1 MHLVT
6 YFKPQHSGEQN
17 TVLNLVF
24 NLKDYTMS
32 SIITGILSSTAG
44 FLWSKARDSTAEKLQ
59 DGDVTDAK
67 IREIVVRELDDIKK
81 KLEGLSR
88 KDLLSSCTL
97 LQEGVD
103 LLYLSL
109 GELNLQQ
116 QALGTETEDD
126 RAKTSAM
133 TTGVESEIL
142 NEVMK
147 LSCAMEKLKL
157 NANSECEIAKKRFE
171 DARLKANDAFSNEAL
186 SLKDKIFA
194 VELRMVSEILERL
207 DNPKIAITG
216 CLSFLK
222 KLHSLPAI
230 QEVFNVYMNGGVKSL
245 MNKAER
251 VDTVKSIMLINYV
264 LFEYVSKFGSTY
276 PFVLAWPT
284 IELTGH
290 SFNPIL
296 SWQEISTRKSMG
308 DELPQ
313 QSKGLKLD
321 TIEHDFYFQVAVN
334 GYGDV
339 VGPSIGSRNSVIV
352 ISKTGEKKEIELP
365 PTYRECKIV
374 DQDNKGVAVD
384 KNNNIYF
391 VKWLKTRTVNGDEE
405 SLYVLYILD
414 ANYNVKQEYE
424 LDFLKGITGYS
435 VFIAVKKNNDIVISK
450 VNHLNLQ
457 SKWNDSEVFVCDDR
471 GNLKHKF
478 ERKPCYWLHRLSISN
493 KNEIMIG
500 SGDDNA
506 VYIYSE
512 EGNLKST
519 VKPPEGHRIRG
530 VAFHFVF
537 SKIIVVT
544 YVRKKNSYFLL
555 CYTEEGE
562 LESTTYFC
570 DRSDIRGLQIISHP
584 NGPVA
589 VVTWHEVE
597 SEFQEIVTFI

>member
-1 MHLVT
+1 
-6 YFKPQHSGEQN
+6 
-17 TVLNLVF
+17 
-24 NLKDYTMS
+24 MS
-32 SIITGILSSTAG
+32 SIITAILSSTAG
-44 FLWSKARDSTAEKLQ
+44 FLWSKARDSTAEKLR

-67 IREIVVRELDDIKK
+67 ISQIVVRELDDIKK

-109 GELNLQQ
+109 SKLNLQQ
-116 QALGTETEDD
+116 QALTTETEDD

-133 TTGVESEIL
+133 TTGVESEIM

-157 NANSECEIAKKRFE
+157 NVNSECEIAKKRFE

-194 VELRMVSEILERL
+194 VELRIVSEILERL
-207 DNPKIAITG
+207 DNPEIAITG

-222 KLHSLPAI
+222 KLHILPAI
-230 QEVFNVYMNGGVKSL
+230 QEVFNVYMNRGVKSL

-264 LFEYVSKFGSTY
+264 LFKYVSKFGSTY

-284 IELTGH
+284 IELTER

-296 SWQEISTRKSMG
+296 HWQEISTRKSMS

-313 QSKGLKLD
+313 HPSRLKLNTTQRD
-321 TIEHDFYFQVAVN
+321 LYRQVAVN

-339 VGPSIGSRNSVIV
+339 VDAYRAKSVTV
-352 ISKTGEKKEIELP
+352 ISKTGEKEVKLP
-365 PTYRECKIV
+365 ATYRECGIV
-374 DQDNKGVAVD
+374 NQNIPGVAVD
-384 KNNNIYF
+384 KNNNVYI
-391 VKWLKTRTVNGDEE
+391 VKWLKTLTVYGDRE

-424 LDFLKGITGYS
+424 LEFLKETTAYS
-435 VFIAVKKNNDIVISK
+435 VFSAVKKNNDIVISK
-450 VNHLNLQ
+450 
-457 SKWNDSEVFVCDDR
+457 WRDSEVFVCDDR

-478 ERKPCYWLHRLSISN
+478 ERKLHGLSGLSISN
-493 KNEIMIG
+493 KNEIIG
-500 SGDDNA
+500 SEFDNT
-506 VYIYSE
+506 VHIYSE

-519 VKPPEGHRIRG
+519 IKPPEGHEIRE

-544 YVRKKNSYFLL
+544 YVGKKNSFFLL

-570 DRSDIRGLQIISHP
+570 KTFETFPKIIISHP
-584 NGPVA
+584 NGPVV
-589 VVTWHEVE
+589 VVTSHNV
-597 SEFQEIVTFI
+597 SSKFQESITFI

>member
-1 MHLVT
+1 
-6 YFKPQHSGEQN
+6 
-17 TVLNLVF
+17 
-24 NLKDYTMS
+24 MS

-44 FLWSKARDSTAEKLQ
+44 FLWSKARDSTAEKLRH
-59 DGDVTDAK
+59 GDVTDAK

-109 GELNLQQ
+109 RKLNLQQ
-116 QALGTETEDD
+116 QALTTETEDE

-157 NANSECEIAKKRFE
+157 NVNSECEIAKKRFE

-207 DNPKIAITG
+207 DNPEIAITG

-230 QEVFNVYMNGGVKSL
+230 QEVFNVYINGGVKSL
-245 MNKAER
+245 INKAER

-276 PFVLAWPT
+276 FSVLAWPT
-284 IELTGH
+284 IELTER

-296 SWQEISTRKSMG
+296 SWLEISTRKSMG

-313 QSKGLKLD
+313 HPSGLKVNTVED
-321 TIEHDFYFQVAVN
+321 NFYLYQVAVN
-334 GYGDV
+334 GNGDV
-339 VGPSIGSRNSVIV
+339 VAIGYSNSVTV
-352 ISKTGEKKEIELP
+352 ISKTGEKKEVGLP
-365 PTYRECKIV
+365 ATYKYCEIV
-374 DQDNKGVAVD
+374 DQLTPGVAVD

-391 VKWLKTRTVNGDEE
+391 VKWLKVNGAEK

-414 ANYNVKQEYE
+414 ANYNVKQEYK
-424 LDFLKGITGYS
+424 LDFLKGIIRIYVS
-435 VFIAVKKNNDIVISK
+435 IAVKKNNDIVIT
-450 VNHLNLQ
+450 
-457 SKWNDSEVFVCDDR
+457 KWSDSEVFVCDDR

-478 ERKPCYWLHRLSISN
+478 KRQPDFLGSLSISN
-493 KNEIMIG
+493 KNEIMMRG
-500 SGDDNA
+500 SKYDNA
-506 VYIYSE
+506 VYIFSE

-519 VKPPEGHRIRG
+519 IKLLEGHEIRD

-537 SKIIVVT
+537 SKIIVAT
-544 YVRKKNSYFLL
+544 YVRKKDSFFFL
-555 CYTEEGE
+555 CYTEKGE
-562 LESTTYFC
+562 LESTTYFNK
-570 DRSDIRGLQIISHP
+570 SEDIIDLQITSHP
-584 NGPVA
+584 NGPV
-589 VVTWHEVE
+589 VVVSVTDVD
-597 SEFQEIVTFI
+597 SLDGRKCQEIITFI

>member
-1 MHLVT
+1 
-6 YFKPQHSGEQN
+6 
-17 TVLNLVF
+17 
-24 NLKDYTMS
+24 MS

-67 IREIVVRELDDIKK
+67 IRQMVVRELDDIKK

-109 GELNLQQ
+109 RKLNLQQ
-116 QALGTETEDD
+116 QALTTETEDD
-126 RAKTSAM
+126 GAKTSAM

-157 NANSECEIAKKRFE
+157 NADSECEKARKRFE

-194 VELRMVSEILERL
+194 VELRMVSEILECL
-207 DNPKIAITG
+207 DNPEIAITG

-251 VDTVKSIMLINYV
+251 VENVKSIMLINYV

-276 PFVLAWPT
+276 FSVLAWPT
-284 IELTGH
+284 IELTEL

-296 SWQEISTRKSMG
+296 HWQEISTRKSMG

-313 QSKGLKLD
+313 HPSRL
-321 TIEHDFYFQVAVN
+321 IVHDLHRQVAAVN

-339 VGPSIGSRNSVIV
+339 VGLYRNSVTV
-352 ISKTGEKKEIELP
+352 ISKTGEKKKVELP
-365 PTYRECKIV
+365 ATYRECKIV
-374 DQDNKGVAVD
+374 DENIPGVAVD
-384 KNNNIYF
+384 KNNNVYI
-391 VKWLKTRTVNGDEE
+391 VKWLKTRTVNGDREY
-405 SLYVLYILD
+405 LYVLYILD
-414 ANYNVKQEYE
+414 ANYNVKEEYE

-435 VFIAVKKNNDIVISK
+435 VSIAVKMNNDIVMSR
-450 VNHLNLQ
+450 VNH
-457 SKWNDSEVFVCDDR
+457 SEVFVCDDR

-478 ERKPCYWLHRLSISN
+478 ERKPHFLRSLSISN
-493 KNEIMIG
+493 KNEIMTRPK
-500 SGDDNA
+500 DDSA

-519 VKPPEGHRIRG
+519 IKPPEGHSICDA
-530 VAFHFVF
+530 AFHFVF

-544 YVRKKNSYFLL
+544 YVPKNRSRFLL

-570 DRSDIRGLQIISHP
+570 KRGNIINLEITSHP
-584 NGPVA
+584 NGPVV
-589 VVTWHEVE
+589 VVTRTSVQDLAGTK
-597 SEFQEIVTFI
+597 FQDIITFI

>member
-1 MHLVT
+1 
-6 YFKPQHSGEQN
+6 
-17 TVLNLVF
+17 
-24 NLKDYTMS
+24 MS

-44 FLWSKARDSTAEKLQ
+44 FLWSKARDSTAEKLR

-109 GELNLQQ
+109 RKLNLQQ
-116 QALGTETEDD
+116 QALTTETEDE

-133 TTGVESEIL
+133 TTGVESEIM

-147 LSCAMEKLKL
+147 LSCAMKKLKL
-157 NANSECEIAKKRFE
+157 NVNSECEIAKKRFE

-194 VELRMVSEILERL
+194 VKLRMVSEILECL
-207 DNPKIAITG
+207 DNPEIAITG

-251 VDTVKSIMLINYV
+251 VETVKSIMLINYV
-264 LFEYVSKFGSTY
+264 LFKYVSKFGSTY
-276 PFVLAWPT
+276 FSVLAWPI
-284 IELTGH
+284 IELTER

-296 SWQEISTRKSMG
+296 HWEVISTRKSMG
-308 DELPQ
+308 NELPQ
-313 QSKGLKLD
+313 HPNVLKLNTVED
-321 TIEHDFYFQVAVN
+321 NLYFQVAVN
-334 GYGDV
+334 GNGDV
-339 VGPSIGSRNSVIV
+339 VAIRYSNFATV
-352 ISKTGEKKEIELP
+352 ISKTGEKKKVELP
-365 PTYRECKIV
+365 ATYRECKILSH
-374 DQDNKGVAVD
+374 NTGVAVD

-405 SLYVLYILD
+405 SLHVLYILD
-414 ANYNVKQEYE
+414 ANYNVKQEYK
-424 LDFLKGITGYS
+424 LDSIETIMGSIS
-435 VFIAVKKNNDIVISK
+435 IAVKKDNDAVISK
-450 VNHLNLQ
+450 EY
-457 SKWNDSEVFVCDDR
+457 DSEVFVCDDR

-478 ERKPCYWLHRLSISN
+478 ERESYGLSSLTISN

-500 SGDDNA
+500 SKYDNA
-506 VYIYSE
+506 VHIYSE

-519 VKPPEGHRIRG
+519 IIPPEGHSIYG

-537 SKIIVVT
+537 TKIIVVT
-544 YVRKKNSYFLL
+544 YVPKNRSHFLL

-570 DRSDIRGLQIISHP
+570 KRGNIINLEITSHP
-584 NGPVA
+584 NGPVV
-589 VVTWHEVE
+589 VVTRTSVQDLAGTK
-597 SEFQEIVTFI
+597 FQDIITFI

>member
-1 MHLVT
+1 
-6 YFKPQHSGEQN
+6 
-17 TVLNLVF
+17 
-24 NLKDYTMS
+24 MS

-44 FLWSKARDSTAEKLQ
+44 FLWSKARDSTAKKLR

-97 LQEGVD
+97 LQEGVNI
-103 LLYLSL
+103 LYLSL

-116 QALGTETEDD
+116 QALTTETEDD
-126 RAKTSAM
+126 GAKTSAM

-157 NANSECEIAKKRFE
+157 NVNSECEIAKKRFE

-230 QEVFNVYMNGGVKSL
+230 QEVFNVYINGGVKSL
-245 MNKAER
+245 MKKAER

-264 LFEYVSKFGSTY
+264 LFKYVSKFGSTY
-276 PFVLAWPT
+276 TSVLAWPT
-284 IELTGH
+284 IELTER

-296 SWQEISTRKSMG
+296 HWQEISTRKSMG
-308 DELPQ
+308 DKLPQ
-313 QSKGLKLD
+313 HPSRLKLN
-321 TIEHDFYFQVAVN
+321 TLEHDLDFQVAVN

-339 VGPSIGSRNSVIV
+339 VGPDIRILNSVTV
-352 ISKTGEKKEIELP
+352 ISKTGEKKEVELP
-365 PTYRECKIV
+365 ATYRECEIV
-374 DQDNKGVAVD
+374 YHSNEGVAVD

-391 VKWLKTRTVNGDEE
+391 VQWLITRAVNGDEE

-414 ANYNVKQEYE
+414 ANYNVKQEYK
-424 LDFLKGITGYS
+424 LDFLKGIIKDS
-435 VFIAVKKNNDIVISK
+435 VLIAVKKNNDIVISK
-450 VNHLNLQ
+450 RE
-457 SKWNDSEVFVCDDR
+457 DSEVFVCDDR
-471 GNLKHKF
+471 RNLKHKF
-478 ERKPCYWLHRLSISN
+478 ERKPHFWDRLSISN

-500 SGDDNA
+500 SEYDNA
-506 VYIYSE
+506 VHIYSE

-519 VKPPEGHRIRG
+519 IKPPEGHWIRG

-537 SKIIVVT
+537 SKIILVT
-544 YVRKKNSYFLL
+544 YVRKKDSLFRL

-562 LESTTYFC
+562 LESTTYFG
-570 DRSDIRGLQIISHP
+570 DSSDIRGLQIISHP
-584 NGPVA
+584 NGPVV
-589 VVTWHEVE
+589 VVTWHKAKSEFQWHKAK

>member
-1 MHLVT
+1 
-6 YFKPQHSGEQN
+6 
-17 TVLNLVF
+17 
-24 NLKDYTMS
+24 MS

-44 FLWSKARDSTAEKLQ
+44 FLWNKARDSTAERLR

-109 GELNLQQ
+109 RKLNLQQ
-116 QALGTETEDD
+116 QALTTETEDGG
-126 RAKTSAM
+126 AKTSAM

-157 NANSECEIAKKRFE
+157 NADSECEKAKKRFE

-186 SLKDKIFA
+186 SLKDKLFA
-194 VELRMVSEILERL
+194 VELRMVSEILECL
-207 DNPKIAITG
+207 DNPEIAITG

-245 MNKAER
+245 INKAER

-264 LFEYVSKFGSTY
+264 LFKYVSKFGSTY
-276 PFVLAWPT
+276 PSVLAWPT

-313 QSKGLKLD
+313 QPKGLKLD
-321 TIEHDFYFQVAVN
+321 TIEYDLHFQVAVN

-339 VGPSIGSRNSVIV
+339 VGPGGKRLDSVTV
-352 ISKTGEKKEIELP
+352 ISKTGEKKKVELP
-365 PTYRECKIV
+365 ATYRECNIV
-374 DQDNKGVAVD
+374 DQYVPGVAVD
-384 KNNNIYF
+384 KNNNIYL
-391 VKWLKTRTVNGDEE
+391 VKWLITCTVNGDMEY
-405 SLYVLYILD
+405 LYVLYILD

-424 LDFLKGITGYS
+424 LDFLKGIPTTYVS
-435 VFIAVKKNNDIVISK
+435 IAVKMNNDIVISK
-450 VNHLNLQ
+450 R
-457 SKWNDSEVFVCDDR
+457 KDSEVFVCDDR

-478 ERKPCYWLHRLSISN
+478 ERKTHFWDSLSISN

-500 SGDDNA
+500 SEYDNA
-506 VYIYSE
+506 VYIFSE

-519 VKPPEGHRIRG
+519 IKPPEGHRIHG

-537 SKIIVVT
+537 SRIIVVT
-544 YVRKKNSYFLL
+544 CVEKKNSLFLL

-562 LESTTYFC
+562 LESTTYFG
-570 DRSDIRGLQIISHP
+570 DSSDIINLKITSHP
-584 NGPVA
+584 NGPVV
-589 VVTWHEVE
+589 VVTWHKAK

>member
-1 MHLVT
+1 
-6 YFKPQHSGEQN
+6 
-17 TVLNLVF
+17 
-24 NLKDYTMS
+24 MS

-44 FLWSKARDSTAEKLQ
+44 FLWSKASDSTAEKLR

-67 IREIVVRELDDIKK
+67 IRQIVVRELDDIKK

-109 GELNLQQ
+109 SKLNLQQ
-116 QALGTETEDD
+116 QALTTETEDD

-133 TTGVESEIL
+133 TTGVESEIM

-157 NANSECEIAKKRFE
+157 NVNSECEIAKKRFE

-207 DNPKIAITG
+207 DNPEIAITG

-230 QEVFNVYMNGGVKSL
+230 QEVFNVYMNGGVKAL
-245 MNKAER
+245 INKAER

-264 LFEYVSKFGSTY
+264 LFKYVSKFGSTY

-284 IELTGH
+284 IELTER

-296 SWQEISTRKSMG
+296 HWQEISTRKSMG

-313 QSKGLKLD
+313 HPSRLKLKKS
-321 TIEHDFYFQVAVN
+321 IYFPVAVN

-339 VGPSIGSRNSVIV
+339 VGLGIASSNPVTV
-352 ISKTGEKKEIELP
+352 ISKTGEKKEIKLP
-365 PTYRECKIV
+365 ATYRECEIV
-374 DQDNKGVAVD
+374 GQDYEGVAVD

-391 VKWLKTRTVNGDEE
+391 VKRLKTRTVNGDEE
-405 SLYVLYILD
+405 YLYVLYILD
-414 ANYNVKQEYE
+414 ANYNVKQEYK
-424 LDFLKGITGYS
+424 LDFLKGTINDF
-435 VFIAVKKNNDIVISK
+435 VFIAVKKNNDIVITK
-450 VNHLNLQ
+450 RNN
-457 SKWNDSEVFVCDDR
+457 SEVFVCDDR

-478 ERKPCYWLHRLSISN
+478 EQKLIWLHSLTISN
-493 KNEIMIG
+493 KNEIMMG

-512 EGNLKST
+512 EGNLKSII
-519 VKPPEGHRIRG
+519 KPPEGHSIYG

-544 YVRKKNSYFLL
+544 CVKKKDSLFLL

-562 LESTTYFC
+562 LESTTYFG
-570 DRSDIRGLQIISHP
+570 DSSDISGLQIISHP
-584 NGPVA
+584 NGPVV
-589 VVTWHEVE
+589 VVTWHKAK
-597 SEFQEIVTFI
+597 SEFQEIIITFI

>member
-1 MHLVT
+1 
-6 YFKPQHSGEQN
+6 
-17 TVLNLVF
+17 
-24 NLKDYTMS
+24 MS
-32 SIITGILSSTAG
+32 SIITAILSSTAG
-44 FLWSKARDSTAEKLQ
+44 FLWSKARDSAAEKLR

-109 GELNLQQ
+109 RKLNLQQ
-116 QALGTETEDD
+116 QALATETEDD
-126 RAKTSAM
+126 GAKTSAM
-133 TTGVESEIL
+133 TTGLESEIL

-147 LSCAMEKLKL
+147 LSSAMEKLKL
-157 NANSECEIAKKRFE
+157 NADSECEKAKKRFE
-171 DARLKANDAFSNEAL
+171 DARLKATDAFSNEAL

-194 VELRMVSEILERL
+194 VELRMVSEILECL
-207 DNPKIAITG
+207 DNPEIAITG

-251 VDTVKSIMLINYV
+251 VDNVKSIMLINYV
-264 LFEYVSKFGSTY
+264 LFKYVSKFGSTY
-276 PFVLAWPT
+276 PFVPAWPT
-284 IELTGH
+284 IELTER

-296 SWQEISTRKSMG
+296 HWQEISTRKSMG
-308 DELPQ
+308 NELPQ
-313 QSKGLKLD
+313 HDSRLKFN
-321 TIEHDFYFQVAVN
+321 TIEHGFHCNLNRQVAVN
-334 GYGDV
+334 GYGHV
-339 VGPSIGSRNSVIV
+339 VGISGDNFVTV
-352 ISKTGEKKEIELP
+352 ISKTGEKKEVELP
-365 PTYRECKIV
+365 ATYRECEIVNQKIA
-374 DQDNKGVAVD
+374 GVAVD
-384 KNNNIYF
+384 KNNNVYI
-391 VKWLKTRTVNGDEE
+391 VKGLETRTVNGDEE

-424 LDFLKGITGYS
+424 LDFLKATTRDS
-435 VFIAVKKNNDIVISK
+435 VFIAVKKNNDIAISK
-450 VNHLNLQ
+450 RR
-457 SKWNDSEVFVCDDR
+457 DSEVFVCDDR

-478 ERKPCYWLHRLSISN
+478 KREIVPCGLSISN

-500 SGDDNA
+500 SKDDNA

-512 EGNLKST
+512 EGNLKWT
-519 VKPPEGHRIRG
+519 IKPPEDHRIHNA
-530 VAFHFVF
+530 AFHFVF

-544 YVRKKNSYFLL
+544 YVRKKNSHFLL

-562 LESTTYFC
+562 LESATYFC
-570 DRSDIRGLQIISHP
+570 KGLTTFPKITSHQ
-584 NGPVA
+584 NGPV
-589 VVTWHEVE
+589 VVV
-597 SEFQEIVTFI
+597 SELRETITFI

>member
-1 MHLVT
+1 
-6 YFKPQHSGEQN
+6 
-17 TVLNLVF
+17 
-24 NLKDYTMS
+24 MS

-67 IREIVVRELDDIKK
+67 IRQMVVRELDDIKK

-109 GELNLQQ
+109 RKLNLQQ
-116 QALGTETEDD
+116 QALTTETEDD
-126 RAKTSAM
+126 GAKTSAM

-157 NANSECEIAKKRFE
+157 NADSECEKARKRFE

-230 QEVFNVYMNGGVKSL
+230 QEVFNVYMDGGVKSL

-251 VDTVKSIMLINYV
+251 VDTIKSIMLINYV

-276 PFVLAWPT
+276 FSVLAWPT
-284 IELTGH
+284 IELTER

-296 SWQEISTRKSMG
+296 HWQEISTRKSMG

-313 QSKGLKLD
+313 HPSGL
-321 TIEHDFYFQVAVN
+321 IVHDLHRQVAAVN

-339 VGPSIGSRNSVIV
+339 VGLYRNSVTV
-352 ISKTGEKKEIELP
+352 ISKTGEKKKVELP
-365 PTYRECKIV
+365 ATYRECKIV
-374 DQDNKGVAVD
+374 DENIPGVAVD
-384 KNNNIYF
+384 KNNNVYI
-391 VKWLKTRTVNGDEE
+391 VKWLKTRTVNGDMEY
-405 SLYVLYILD
+405 LYVLYILD
-414 ANYNVKQEYE
+414 ANYNVKQEYKLE
-424 LDFLKGITGYS
+424 FLKTTTTYS

-450 VNHLNLQ
+450 
-457 SKWNDSEVFVCDDR
+457 KYDSEVFVCDDR

-478 ERKPCYWLHRLSISN
+478 EREPHFLDSLSISN

-500 SGDDNA
+500 SNDGNA
-506 VYIYSE
+506 VHIHSE

-519 VKPPEGHRIRG
+519 IKPPEGHWFYG

-544 YVRKKNSYFLL
+544 YVWKKDSIFLL

-562 LESTTYFC
+562 LESTTYFG
-570 DRSDIRGLQIISHP
+570 DSSDIRDLKITSHP
-584 NGPVA
+584 NGPVV
-589 VVTWHEVE
+589 VVTWHKVE
-597 SEFQEIVTFI
+597 SEFREIVTFI

>member
-1 MHLVT
+1 
-6 YFKPQHSGEQN
+6 
-17 TVLNLVF
+17 
-24 NLKDYTMS
+24 MS

-44 FLWSKARDSTAEKLQ
+44 FLWNKARDSTAERLR

-109 GELNLQQ
+109 RKLNLQQ
-116 QALGTETEDD
+116 QALTTETEDGG
-126 RAKTSAM
+126 AKTSAM

-157 NANSECEIAKKRFE
+157 NADSECEKAKKRFE

-194 VELRMVSEILERL
+194 VELRMVSEILECL
-207 DNPKIAITG
+207 DNPEIAITG

-245 MNKAER
+245 INKAER

-264 LFEYVSKFGSTY
+264 LFKYVSKFGSTY
-276 PFVLAWPT
+276 PSVFAWPT
-284 IELTGH
+284 IELTER

-296 SWQEISTRKSMG
+296 YWQEISTRKSMG
-308 DELPQ
+308 SELPQ
-313 QSKGLKLD
+313 RPNVLKLN
-321 TIEHDFYFQVAVN
+321 TIEHYSDFQVAAVN

-339 VGPSIGSRNSVIV
+339 VGPSIGSRNPVTV
-352 ISKTGEKKEIELP
+352 ISKTGEKKEVELP
-365 PTYRECKIV
+365 ATYRECKIV
-374 DQDNKGVAVD
+374 GQVNEGVAVD
-384 KNNNIYF
+384 KNNNIYC
-391 VKWLKTRTVNGDEE
+391 VKWLKTHTVNGDEE
-405 SLYVLYILD
+405 YLYVLYILD
-414 ANYNVKQEYE
+414 ANYNVKQEYK
-424 LDFLKGITGYS
+424 LDFLKGTIS
-435 VFIAVKKNNDIVISK
+435 DFVFIAVKMNNDIVITK
-450 VNHLNLQ
+450 R
-457 SKWNDSEVFVCDDR
+457 KDSEVFVCDDR

-478 ERKPCYWLHRLSISN
+478 ERKLIWLDSLSISN
-493 KNEIMIG
+493 KNEIMMG
-500 SGDDNA
+500 SEYDNA

-519 VKPPEGHRIRG
+519 VKPPEGHEIRE

-562 LESTTYFC
+562 LESTTYFG
-570 DRSDIRGLQIISHP
+570 DGSDIRGLQITSHP
-584 NGPVA
+584 NGPVV
-589 VVTWHEVE
+589 VVTLT
-597 SEFQEIVTFI
+597 SKFQEIITFI

>member
-1 MHLVT
+1 
-6 YFKPQHSGEQN
+6 
-17 TVLNLVF
+17 
-24 NLKDYTMS
+24 MS
-32 SIITGILSSTAG
+32 SIITAILSSTAG
-44 FLWSKARDSTAEKLQ
+44 FLWSKARDSTAEKLR

-126 RAKTSAM
+126 GAKTSAM

-207 DNPKIAITG
+207 DSPKIAITG

-245 MNKAER
+245 INKAER

-264 LFEYVSKFGSTY
+264 LFKYVSKFGSTY
-276 PFVLAWPT
+276 PSVFAWPT
-284 IELTGH
+284 IELTER

-296 SWQEISTRKSMG
+296 YWQEISTRKSMG
-308 DELPQ
+308 SELPQ
-313 QSKGLKLD
+313 RPNVLKLN
-321 TIEHDFYFQVAVN
+321 TIEHYSDFQVAVN

-339 VGPSIGSRNSVIV
+339 VGPSIGSRNSVTV
-352 ISKTGEKKEIELP
+352 ISKTGEKKEVELP
-365 PTYRECKIV
+365 ATYRECKIV
-374 DQDNKGVAVD
+374 HQYVPGIAVD

-391 VKWLKTRTVNGDEE
+391 VKWLKTLTVYGDREY
-405 SLYVLYILD
+405 LYVLYILD

-424 LDFLKGITGYS
+424 LDFLKGTTGYS
-435 VFIAVKKNNDIVISK
+435 VSIAVKMNNDIVISK
-450 VNHLNLQ
+450 R
-457 SKWNDSEVFVCDDR
+457 KDSEGFVCDDR

-478 ERKPCYWLHRLSISN
+478 ERKTHFLDSLTISN

-500 SGDDNA
+500 SDDDNA
-506 VYIYSE
+506 VHIYSE

-519 VKPPEGHRIRG
+519 IKPPEGHKIRQ

-544 YVRKKNSYFLL
+544 YVRKKNSIFLL

-570 DRSDIRGLQIISHP
+570 TRSDIRDLKITSHP
-584 NGPVA
+584 NGPV
-589 VVTWHEVE
+589 VVV
-597 SEFQEIVTFI
+597 SETVVDGLADTECQEIITFF

>member
-1 MHLVT
+1 
-6 YFKPQHSGEQN
+6 
-17 TVLNLVF
+17 
-24 NLKDYTMS
+24 MS

-44 FLWSKARDSTAEKLQ
+44 FLWSKARDSTAEKLR

-67 IREIVVRELDDIKK
+67 IRQIVVRELDDIKK
-81 KLEGLSR
+81 NLEGLSR

-109 GELNLQQ
+109 RKLNLQQ
-116 QALGTETEDD
+116 QALATETEDD
-126 RAKTSAM
+126 GAKTSAM

-207 DNPKIAITG
+207 DNPEIAITG

-230 QEVFNVYMNGGVKSL
+230 QEVFNVYLNGGVKSL

-264 LFEYVSKFGSTY
+264 LFKYVSKFGSTY
-276 PFVLAWPT
+276 PFVPTWPT
-284 IELTGH
+284 IELTER
-290 SFNPIL
+290 SFNPI
-296 SWQEISTRKSMG
+296 SNWQEISTRKSMG
-308 DELPQ
+308 NELPQ
-313 QSKGLKLD
+313 HPNVLKLN
-321 TIEHDFYFQVAVN
+321 TVEENIYLQVAVN
-334 GYGDV
+334 GNGDV
-339 VGPSIGSRNSVIV
+339 VAIRYSNFATV
-352 ISKTGEKKEIELP
+352 ISKAGEKKEVELP
-365 PTYRECKIV
+365 ATYRECEIV
-374 DQDNKGVAVD
+374 VQDNEGIAVD

-391 VKWLKTRTVNGDEE
+391 VKWLEPRTVNGDEE
-405 SLYVLYILD
+405 YLYVLYILD
-414 ANYNVKQEYE
+414 ANYNMTQEYK
-424 LDFLKGITGYS
+424 LDFLKKTIGEA
-435 VFIAVKKNNDIVISK
+435 VLFAVKKNNDIVISK
-450 VNHLNLQ
+450 RR
-457 SKWNDSEVFVCDDR
+457 DSEVFVCDDR

-478 ERKPCYWLHRLSISN
+478 EREPYFLSSLTISN
-493 KNEIMIG
+493 KNEIIIG
-500 SGDDNA
+500 SKDDNT
-506 VYIYSE
+506 VHIYSE

-519 VKPPEGHRIRG
+519 IKLPEGHEIRG
-530 VAFHFVF
+530 AAFHFVF
-537 SKIIVVT
+537 SKIIVAT
-544 YVRKKNSYFLL
+544 YVREKMSYFLL
-555 CYTEEGE
+555 YYTEEGE

-570 DRSDIRGLQIISHP
+570 KWGDMINLKITSHP
-584 NGPVA
+584 NGPV
-589 VVTWHEVE
+589 VVVSQTVVKGLAGT
-597 SEFQEIVTFI
+597 EFQDIITFI

>member
-1 MHLVT
+1 
-6 YFKPQHSGEQN
+6 
-17 TVLNLVF
+17 
-24 NLKDYTMS
+24 MS

-44 FLWSKARDSTAEKLQ
+44 FLWNKARDSTAERLR

-109 GELNLQQ
+109 RKLNLQQ
-116 QALGTETEDD
+116 QALTTETEDGG
-126 RAKTSAM
+126 AKT
-133 TTGVESEIL
+133 
-142 NEVMK
+142 
-147 LSCAMEKLKL
+147 CAMEKLKL
-157 NANSECEIAKKRFE
+157 NADSECEKAKKRFE

-194 VELRMVSEILERL
+194 VELRMVSEILECL
-207 DNPKIAITG
+207 DNPEIAITG

-245 MNKAER
+245 INKAER
-251 VDTVKSIMLINYV
+251 VDTVKSIMLINYL
-264 LFEYVSKFGSTY
+264 LFKYVSKFGSTY
-276 PFVLAWPT
+276 PSVFAWPT
-284 IELTGH
+284 IELTER

-296 SWQEISTRKSMG
+296 YWQEISTRKSMG
-308 DELPQ
+308 NELPQ
-313 QSKGLKLD
+313 RPNVLKLN
-321 TIEHDFYFQVAVN
+321 TREHNLDFQVAVN

-339 VGPSIGSRNSVIV
+339 VGPSIGSRNSVTV
-352 ISKTGEKKEIELP
+352 ISKTGEKKEVELP
-365 PTYRECKIV
+365 ATYRECKIV
-374 DQDNKGVAVD
+374 DQYVPGIAVD

-405 SLYVLYILD
+405 YLYVLYILD
-414 ANYNVKQEYE
+414 ANYNVKQEYK
-424 LDFLKGITGYS
+424 LDFLKGITTSYVS
-435 VFIAVKKNNDIVISK
+435 IAVKMNNDIVISK
-450 VNHLNLQ
+450 R
-457 SKWNDSEVFVCDDR
+457 KDSEGFVCDDR
-471 GNLKHKF
+471 GNLKYKF
-478 ERKPCYWLHRLSISN
+478 ERKTHFSDSLSISN
-493 KNEIMIG
+493 KNEIMMG
-500 SGDDNA
+500 SEYHNA

-519 VKPPEGHRIRG
+519 IKPPEGHEIRQ

-570 DRSDIRGLQIISHP
+570 DGSDIRGLQIISHP

-597 SEFQEIVTFI
+597 SEFKEIVTFI

>member
-1 MHLVT
+1 
-6 YFKPQHSGEQN
+6 
-17 TVLNLVF
+17 
-24 NLKDYTMS
+24 MS

-44 FLWSKARDSTAEKLQ
+44 FLWSKARDSTAEKLR

-67 IREIVVRELDDIKK
+67 IRQIVVRELDDIKK
-81 KLEGLSR
+81 NLEGLSR

-109 GELNLQQ
+109 RKLNLQQ
-116 QALGTETEDD
+116 QALATETEDD
-126 RAKTSAM
+126 GAKTSAM

-207 DNPKIAITG
+207 DNPEIAITG

-245 MNKAER
+245 INKAER
-251 VDTVKSIMLINYV
+251 VDNVKSIMLINYV
-264 LFEYVSKFGSTY
+264 LFKYVSKFGSKY
-276 PFVLAWPT
+276 AFVPAWPT
-284 IELTGH
+284 IELTER

-296 SWQEISTRKSMG
+296 HWQEISTRKSMG

-313 QSKGLKLD
+313 HPSRLELKKS
-321 TIEHDFYFQVAVN
+321 IDFPVAVN

-339 VGPSIGSRNSVIV
+339 VSLYSNSVTV
-352 ISKTGEKKEIELP
+352 ISKTGEKKEIKLP
-365 PTYRECKIV
+365 ATYRECEIFY
-374 DQDNKGVAVD
+374 QFNEGVAVD

-391 VKWLKTRTVNGDEE
+391 VKGLTTRAVNGDEE

-414 ANYNVKQEYE
+414 ANYNVKQEYK
-424 LDFLKGITGYS
+424 LDFLNTTTRDS
-435 VFIAVKKNNDIVISK
+435 VSIAVKMNNDIVISK
-450 VNHLNLQ
+450 R
-457 SKWNDSEVFVCDDR
+457 KDSEVFVCDDR

-506 VYIYSE
+506 VHIYSE

-544 YVRKKNSYFLL
+544 YVRKKDSFFLL

-570 DRSDIRGLQIISHP
+570 DGSDIRGLQIISHP

>member
-1 MHLVT
+1 
-6 YFKPQHSGEQN
+6 
-17 TVLNLVF
+17 
-24 NLKDYTMS
+24 MS

-44 FLWSKARDSTAEKLQ
+44 FLWSKARDSTAEKLR

-109 GELNLQQ
+109 RKLNLQQ
-116 QALGTETEDD
+116 QALTTETEDD
-126 RAKTSAM
+126 GAKTSTM

-157 NANSECEIAKKRFE
+157 NADSECEKAKKRFE

-186 SLKDKIFA
+186 SLKDKLFA
-194 VELRMVSEILERL
+194 VELRMVSEILECL
-207 DNPKIAITG
+207 DNPEIAITG

-230 QEVFNVYMNGGVKSL
+230 QEVFNVYMNGGVKAL
-245 MNKAER
+245 INKAER

-264 LFEYVSKFGSTY
+264 LFKYVSKFGSTY
-276 PFVLAWPT
+276 AFVPAWPT
-284 IELTGH
+284 IELTES

-296 SWQEISTRKSMG
+296 HWAEISTRKSMG

-313 QSKGLKLD
+313 HPSRLELS
-321 TIEHDFYFQVAVN
+321 TVEHNLYFQVAVN

-339 VGPSIGSRNSVIV
+339 LGSGRRILNSVTV
-352 ISKTGEKKEIELP
+352 ISKTGEKKEVELP
-365 PTYRECKIV
+365 ATYRECEIV
-374 DQDNKGVAVD
+374 DQNTQGVAVD
-384 KNNNIYF
+384 KNNNVYI

-414 ANYNVKQEYE
+414 ANYNVKQEYK
-424 LDFLKGITGYS
+424 LDFLKGTITSYVS
-435 VFIAVKKNNDIVISK
+435 IAVKKNNDILISK
-450 VNHLNLQ
+450 RE
-457 SKWNDSEVFVCDDR
+457 DSEVFVCDDR

-478 ERKPCYWLHRLSISN
+478 EREPHFWDSLTISN
-493 KNEIMIG
+493 KNEIMMG
-500 SGDDNA
+500 SEYDNA
-506 VYIYSE
+506 VHIYSE
-512 EGNLKST
+512 EGNLKSII
-519 VKPPEGHRIRG
+519 KLPEGHWIRE

-562 LESTTYFC
+562 LESTTYFG
-570 DRSDIRGLQIISHP
+570 DSSDIISPKITSHP
-584 NGPVA
+584 NGPVV
-589 VVTWHEVE
+589 VVTSHNLT
-597 SEFQEIVTFI
+597 SKFQEIITFI

>member
-1 MHLVT
+1 
-6 YFKPQHSGEQN
+6 
-17 TVLNLVF
+17 
-24 NLKDYTMS
+24 MS

-44 FLWSKARDSTAEKLQ
+44 FLWSKARDSTAEKLR

-97 LQEGVD
+97 LEEGVD

-109 GELNLQQ
+109 RKLNLQQ
-116 QALGTETEDD
+116 QALTTETEDD
-126 RAKTSAM
+126 GAKTSAM

-157 NANSECEIAKKRFE
+157 NADSECEKAKKRFE
-171 DARLKANDAFSNEAL
+171 DARLKANDAFSSEAL

-194 VELRMVSEILERL
+194 VELRMVSEILECL
-207 DNPKIAITG
+207 DNPEIAITG

-230 QEVFNVYMNGGVKSL
+230 QEVFNVYMNGGVKAL

-264 LFEYVSKFGSTY
+264 LFKYVSKFGSTY
-276 PFVLAWPT
+276 AFVLAWPT
-284 IELTGH
+284 IELTER

-296 SWQEISTRKSMG
+296 HWQEISTRKSMG
-308 DELPQ
+308 DELHQHP
-313 QSKGLKLD
+313 SRLELS
-321 TIEHDFYFQVAVN
+321 TVEHNLYFQVAVN

-339 VGPSIGSRNSVIV
+339 VGPSIGSRNSVTV
-352 ISKTGEKKEIELP
+352 ISKTGERKEIKLP
-365 PTYRECKIV
+365 ATYRECKIV
-374 DQDNKGVAVD
+374 DQVNKGVAVD
-384 KNNNIYF
+384 KNNNVYI
-391 VKWLKTRTVNGDEE
+391 VEELETRTVNGDLE

-414 ANYNVKQEYE
+414 GNYNVKQEYE
-424 LDFLKGITGYS
+424 LDFLKGITNI
-435 VFIAVKKNNDIVISK
+435 VFIAVKMNNDILISK
-450 VNHLNLQ
+450 RR
-457 SKWNDSEVFVCDDR
+457 DSEVFVCDDR

-478 ERKPCYWLHRLSISN
+478 EREPHFWDSLTISN
-493 KNEIMIG
+493 KNEIMTG
-500 SGDDNA
+500 SNNDNA
-506 VYIYSE
+506 VHIHSE
-512 EGNLKST
+512 EGNLKSII
-519 VKPPEGHRIRG
+519 KPPEGHEIRQ

-544 YVRKKNSYFLL
+544 YVRKKDSCFLL

-562 LESTTYFC
+562 LESTTYFG
-570 DRSDIRGLQIISHP
+570 DSSDIINLKITSHP
-584 NGPVA
+584 NGPVV
-589 VVTWHEVE
+589 VVTWHKAK

>member
-1 MHLVT
+1 
-6 YFKPQHSGEQN
+6 
-17 TVLNLVF
+17 
-24 NLKDYTMS
+24 MS

-44 FLWSKARDSTAEKLQ
+44 FLWSKARDSPAEKLR

-109 GELNLQQ
+109 RKLNLQQ
-116 QALGTETEDD
+116 QALTTETEDD
-126 RAKTSAM
+126 GAKASAM

-157 NANSECEIAKKRFE
+157 NANSECEKAKKRFE

-194 VELRMVSEILERL
+194 VELRMVSEILECL
-207 DNPKIAITG
+207 DNPEIAITG

-230 QEVFNVYMNGGVKSL
+230 QEVFNLYINGGVKSL
-245 MNKAER
+245 INKAER

-264 LFEYVSKFGSTY
+264 LFQYVSKFGSTY

-284 IELTGH
+284 IELTDR

-296 SWQEISTRKSMG
+296 SWLEISTRKSMG

-313 QSKGLKLD
+313 HLSGLKVNTVED
-321 TIEHDFYFQVAVN
+321 NFYLYQVAVN
-334 GYGDV
+334 GNGDV
-339 VGPSIGSRNSVIV
+339 VAIGYSNSVTV
-352 ISKTGEKKEIELP
+352 ISKTGERKKVKLP
-365 PTYRECKIV
+365 ATYGECKIV
-374 DQDNKGVAVD
+374 DQLTPGVAVD
-384 KNNNIYF
+384 KNNSIYF
-391 VKWLKTRTVNGDEE
+391 VKWLKVNGAEK

-424 LDFLKGITGYS
+424 LEFLKGITTGS
-435 VFIAVKKNNDIVISK
+435 VFIAVQKNNDIVIT
-450 VNHLNLQ
+450 
-457 SKWNDSEVFVCDDR
+457 KWNDSEVFVCDDR

-478 ERKPCYWLHRLSISN
+478 KRQPDFLGSLSISN
-493 KNEIMIG
+493 KNEIMMRG
-500 SGDDNA
+500 SKYDNA
-506 VYIYSE
+506 VDIFSE

-519 VKPPEGHRIRG
+519 IKLLEGHEIRD

-537 SKIIVVT
+537 SKIIVAT
-544 YVRKKNSYFLL
+544 YVRKKDSFFFL

-562 LESTTYFC
+562 LESTTYFNK
-570 DRSDIRGLQIISHP
+570 SEDIIDLKITSHP
-584 NGPVA
+584 NGPV
-589 VVTWHEVE
+589 VVVSVTDVD
-597 SEFQEIVTFI
+597 SLDGRKCQEIITFI

>member
-1 MHLVT
+1 
-6 YFKPQHSGEQN
+6 
-17 TVLNLVF
+17 
-24 NLKDYTMS
+24 MS

-44 FLWSKARDSTAEKLQ
+44 FLWSKARDSTAEKLR
-59 DGDVTDAK
+59 DGDVTDTK

-109 GELNLQQ
+109 RKLNLQQ
-116 QALGTETEDD
+116 QAVTTETDDD

-207 DNPKIAITG
+207 DNPEIAITG

-245 MNKAER
+245 INKAER

-276 PFVLAWPT
+276 TSVLAWPT
-284 IELTGH
+284 IELTER

-296 SWQEISTRKSMG
+296 HWQEISTRKSMG

-313 QSKGLKLD
+313 HPSRLKLN
-321 TIEHDFYFQVAVN
+321 TVEHNLYFQVAVN

-339 VGPSIGSRNSVIV
+339 VAIYRNSVTV
-352 ISKTGEKKEIELP
+352 ISKTGEKKEVKLP
-365 PTYRECKIV
+365 ATYRECKIV
-374 DQDNKGVAVD
+374 DQRNKGVAVD
-384 KNNNIYF
+384 KNNNVYL
-391 VKWLKTRTVNGDEE
+391 VQWLETRTVNGDEE
-405 SLYVLYILD
+405 YLYVLYILD
-414 ANYNVKQEYE
+414 ANYNVKQEYK
-424 LDFLKGITGYS
+424 LDFLKTTTTGYVS
-435 VFIAVKKNNDIVISK
+435 IAVKMNNDIVI
-450 VNHLNLQ
+450 

-478 ERKPCYWLHRLSISN
+478 ERKPCIWLHSLTISN

-500 SGDDNA
+500 SGDGNDVN
-506 VYIYSE
+506 IYSE

-519 VKPPEGHRIRG
+519 IKPPEGHWIRG

-537 SKIIVVT
+537 SRIIVVT
-544 YVRKKNSYFLL
+544 DVEKKYSIFLL

-562 LESTTYFC
+562 LESTTYFG
-570 DRSDIRGLQIISHP
+570 DSSDIRGLQIISHP

-589 VVTWHEVE
+589 VE
-597 SEFQEIVTFI
+597 SAYEFQEIITFI

>member
-1 MHLVT
+1 
-6 YFKPQHSGEQN
+6 
-17 TVLNLVF
+17 
-24 NLKDYTMS
+24 MS

-67 IREIVVRELDDIKK
+67 ISQIVVRELDDIKK

-97 LQEGVD
+97 LQEGVN

-109 GELNLQQ
+109 SKLNLQQ
-116 QALGTETEDD
+116 QALTTETEDD
-126 RAKTSAM
+126 GAKTSAM
-133 TTGVESEIL
+133 TTGLESEIM

-157 NANSECEIAKKRFE
+157 NVNSECEIAKKRFE

-207 DNPKIAITG
+207 DNPEIAITG
-216 CLSFLK
+216 CLPFLK
-222 KLHSLPAI
+222 KLHSLRAI
-230 QEVFNVYMNGGVKSL
+230 QEVFNVYMNKGVKSL

-251 VDTVKSIMLINYV
+251 VDTVKSIMLINYI
-264 LFEYVSKFGSTY
+264 LFKYVSKFGSTY

-284 IELTGH
+284 IELTER

-296 SWQEISTRKSMG
+296 HWLEISTRKSMG

-313 QSKGLKLD
+313 HPSEMKLN
-321 TIEHDFYFQVAVN
+321 TVQEYAYFQIAVN
-334 GYGDV
+334 GNGDV
-339 VGPSIGSRNSVIV
+339 VATYHNSVIV
-352 ISKTGEKKEIELP
+352 ISKNGERKKVELP
-365 PTYRECKIV
+365 ATYRECKIV
-374 DQDNKGVAVD
+374 AQDNTGVAVD

-391 VKWLKTRTVNGDEE
+391 VQWLKTRTVNGDEE

-414 ANYNVKQEYE
+414 ANYNVKQEYK
-424 LDFLKGITGYS
+424 LDFIKTTTTNS
-435 VFIAVKKNNDIVISK
+435 VPIAVKKNNDLVITKTSYYPK
-450 VNHLNLQ
+450 
-457 SKWNDSEVFVCDDR
+457 VFVCDDK
-471 GNLKHKF
+471 GNLKHDFK
-478 ERKPCYWLHRLSISN
+478 RKLGFLRSFTISN

-500 SGDDNA
+500 LENDNA

-519 VKPPEGHRIRG
+519 IKPPEGHEIHD
-530 VAFHFVF
+530 VAFQFVF

-544 YVRKKNSYFLL
+544 YVRKKNSIFLL
-555 CYTEEGE
+555 CYTEEAE

-570 DRSDIRGLQIISHP
+570 KRSDIRNLNITSHP
-584 NGPVA
+584 NGPV
-589 VVTWHEVE
+589 VVV
-597 SEFQEIVTFI
+597 SETVVDGLAGTECQEIITFI

>member
-1 MHLVT
+1 
-6 YFKPQHSGEQN
+6 
-17 TVLNLVF
+17 
-24 NLKDYTMS
+24 MS

-44 FLWSKARDSTAEKLQ
+44 FLWRKERDSTAEKLR

-109 GELNLQQ
+109 RKLNLQQ
-116 QALGTETEDD
+116 QALTTETEDD
-126 RAKTSAM
+126 GAKTSAM

-147 LSCAMEKLKL
+147 LSCAMEKLKS
-157 NANSECEIAKKRFE
+157 NAGSECEKAKKRFE

-186 SLKDKIFA
+186 SLKDKIYA
-194 VELRMVSEILERL
+194 VELRMVSEILECL
-207 DNPKIAITG
+207 DNPEIAITG

-230 QEVFNVYMNGGVKSL
+230 QEVFNVYLRGGVKSL

-264 LFEYVSKFGSTY
+264 LFKYVSKFGSNY
-276 PFVLAWPT
+276 PSVLAWPT
-284 IELTGH
+284 IELTER

-296 SWQEISTRKSMG
+296 NWEEISTKKSMG
-308 DELPQ
+308 NELPQ
-313 QSKGLKLD
+313 HPVAVGLKLKEN
-321 TIEHDFYFQVAVN
+321 IHFQVAVN
-334 GYGDV
+334 GNGDV
-339 VGPSIGSRNSVIV
+339 VASCPDSVTV
-352 ISKTGEKKEIELP
+352 ISKTGEMKEVELP
-365 PTYRECKIV
+365 ATYRKCEIV
-374 DQDNKGVAVD
+374 NQNNLGVAVD

-391 VKWLKTRTVNGDEE
+391 VKWLETRTENGNKEY
-405 SLYVLYILD
+405 LYVLYILD
-414 ANYNVKQEYE
+414 ANYNVKQEYK
-424 LDFLKGITGYS
+424 LDFLKGTTGYS

-450 VNHLNLQ
+450 T
-457 SKWNDSEVFVCDDR
+457 SDSEVFVGDDR

-478 ERKPCYWLHRLSISN
+478 KREIVPCGLSISD

-500 SGDDNA
+500 SKDDNA

-519 VKPPEGHRIRG
+519 IKLPEGHEIRE
-530 VAFHFVF
+530 VVFHFVS

-544 YVRKKNSYFLL
+544 YVREKKSYFLL

-562 LESTTYFC
+562 LESTTYSC
-570 DRSDIRGLQIISHP
+570 KRSDETHLKITSHP
-584 NGPVA
+584 NGPV
-589 VVTWHEVE
+589 VVV
-597 SEFQEIVTFI
+597 SETALLHSLAGTEFREIITFI

>member
-1 MHLVT
+1 
-6 YFKPQHSGEQN
+6 
-17 TVLNLVF
+17 
-24 NLKDYTMS
+24 MS

-44 FLWSKARDSTAEKLQ
+44 FLWSKARDSTAAKLR

-109 GELNLQQ
+109 RKLNLQQ
-116 QALGTETEDD
+116 QALTTETEDD
-126 RAKTSAM
+126 GAKTSAM

-157 NANSECEIAKKRFE
+157 NVNSECEKAKKRFE

-194 VELRMVSEILERL
+194 VELRMVSEILECL
-207 DNPKIAITG
+207 DNPEIAITG

-251 VDTVKSIMLINYV
+251 VDNVKSIMLINYV
-264 LFEYVSKFGSTY
+264 LFKYVSKFGSNY
-276 PFVLAWPT
+276 PFVLAWST
-284 IELTGH
+284 IELTER

-296 SWQEISTRKSMG
+296 HWQEISTRKSMG

-313 QSKGLKLD
+313 HPSGVKLD
-321 TIEHDFYFQVAVN
+321 TIEYDLDFQVAVN

-339 VGPSIGSRNSVIV
+339 VVPGGIVSPNSAIV
-352 ISKTGEKKEIELP
+352 ISKTGEKKEIKLP
-365 PTYRECKIV
+365 ETYRECEIV
-374 DQDNKGVAVD
+374 DQYNKGVAVD
-384 KNNNIYF
+384 KNNNVYF
-391 VKWLKTRTVNGDEE
+391 VKWFKTRTINGDEE
-405 SLYVLYILD
+405 YLYVLYILD
-414 ANYNVKQEYE
+414 ANYNMKQEYK
-424 LDFLKGITGYS
+424 LDFLKGTIS
-435 VFIAVKKNNDIVISK
+435 DFVSIAVKMNNDIVISK
-450 VNHLNLQ
+450 W
-457 SKWNDSEVFVCDDR
+457 KDSEVFVCDDR

-478 ERKPCYWLHRLSISN
+478 EREPQFLYSLSISN
-493 KNEIMIG
+493 KNEIMTRPNN
-500 SGDDNA
+500 DNA

-519 VKPPEGHRIRG
+519 IKPPEGHRIRG

-544 YVRKKNSYFLL
+544 YVKKKKSYFLL

-562 LESTTYFC
+562 LESTTYFGNG
-570 DRSDIRGLQIISHP
+570 SDIRDLNITSHP

-589 VVTWHEVE
+589 VAVETWYKIP
-597 SEFQEIVTFI
+597 SGRQEIITFI

>member
-1 MHLVT
+1 
-6 YFKPQHSGEQN
+6 
-17 TVLNLVF
+17 
-24 NLKDYTMS
+24 MS
-32 SIITGILSSTAG
+32 SIITSILSSTAG
-44 FLWSKARDSTAEKLQ
+44 FLWSKARDSTAEKLR

-67 IREIVVRELDDIKK
+67 IRQIVVRELDDIKK

-109 GELNLQQ
+109 SKLNFQQ
-116 QALGTETEDD
+116 QALTTETEDD

-133 TTGVESEIL
+133 TTGVESEIM

-157 NANSECEIAKKRFE
+157 NVNSECEIAKKRFE

-207 DNPKIAITG
+207 DNPEIAITG
-216 CLSFLK
+216 CLSLLK

-276 PFVLAWPT
+276 AFVPAWPT
-284 IELTGH
+284 IELTEH

-296 SWQEISTRKSMG
+296 HWQEISTRKSMG
-308 DELPQ
+308 DELHQHP
-313 QSKGLKLD
+313 SRLELS
-321 TIEHDFYFQVAVN
+321 TVEHDLYCQVAVN

-339 VGPSIGSRNSVIV
+339 FGAHGANSVAV
-352 ISKTGEKKEIELP
+352 ISKTGEKKEVELP
-365 PTYRECKIV
+365 ATYRECEIV
-374 DQDNKGVAVD
+374 DRNIAGVAVD
-384 KNNNIYF
+384 KNNNVYI
-391 VKWLKTRTVNGDEE
+391 VEGLKTRTVNGDER

-414 ANYNVKQEYE
+414 ANYNVKQEYK
-424 LDFLKGITGYS
+424 LDFLNTTTRDS
-435 VFIAVKKNNDIVISK
+435 VSIAVKKNNDIVISK
-450 VNHLNLQ
+450 R
-457 SKWNDSEVFVCDDR
+457 KDSEVFVCDDR

-478 ERKPCYWLHRLSISN
+478 ERKPHFLDRLSISN

-500 SGDDNA
+500 PGDDNA

-519 VKPPEGHRIRG
+519 IKPPEGHWIYG
-530 VAFHFVF
+530 MAFYFVF

-544 YVRKKNSYFLL
+544 YVEDSCFLL

-570 DRSDIRGLQIISHP
+570 KGGNIRGLEITSHP
-584 NGPVA
+584 NGPV
-589 VVTWHEVE
+589 VVTWYQIVPNDYHE
-597 SEFQEIVTFI
+597 IITFI

>member
-1 MHLVT
+1 
-6 YFKPQHSGEQN
+6 
-17 TVLNLVF
+17 
-24 NLKDYTMS
+24 MS
-32 SIITGILSSTAG
+32 SIITAILSSTAG
-44 FLWSKARDSTAEKLQ
+44 FLWSKARDSTAEKLR

-67 IREIVVRELDDIKK
+67 IRQIVVRELDDIKK

-109 GELNLQQ
+109 SKLNLQQ
-116 QALGTETEDD
+116 QALTTETEDD

-133 TTGVESEIL
+133 TTGVESEIM

-157 NANSECEIAKKRFE
+157 NVNSDCEIAKKRFE

-207 DNPKIAITG
+207 DNPEIAITG

-230 QEVFNVYMNGGVKSL
+230 QEVFNVYMNGGVKAL

-264 LFEYVSKFGSTY
+264 LFKYVSKFGSTY
-276 PFVLAWPT
+276 AFVPAWPT
-284 IELTGH
+284 IELTER

-296 SWQEISTRKSMG
+296 HWQEISTRKSMG
-308 DELPQ
+308 NELPQ
-313 QSKGLKLD
+313 HPSRLKPNTLAHDLD
-321 TIEHDFYFQVAVN
+321 FQVAVN

-339 VGPSIGSRNSVIV
+339 VGLYRNSVTV
-352 ISKTGEKKEIELP
+352 ISKTGEKKKIKLP
-365 PTYRECKIV
+365 ATYRECKIV
-374 DQDNKGVAVD
+374 RQDNKGVAVD
-384 KNNNIYF
+384 KNNNIYC
-391 VKWLKTRTVNGDEE
+391 VKWLTTRTVNGDEE

-414 ANYNVKQEYE
+414 ANYNVKQEYK
-424 LDFLKGITGYS
+424 LDFLKGTITSYVS
-435 VFIAVKKNNDIVISK
+435 IAVKKNNDILISK
-450 VNHLNLQ
+450 RE
-457 SKWNDSEVFVCDDR
+457 DSEVFVCDDR

-478 ERKPCYWLHRLSISN
+478 ERKLIWLHSLTISN

-500 SGDDNA
+500 SNDGNA

-519 VKPPEGHRIRG
+519 IKSPEGHWFYG

-544 YVRKKNSYFLL
+544 CVEKKDSLFLL

-562 LESTTYFC
+562 LESTTYFG
-570 DRSDIRGLQIISHP
+570 DSSDIKGLQITSHP

-589 VVTWHEVE
+589 VVSET
-597 SEFQEIVTFI
+597 EFQEIITFI

>member
-1 MHLVT
+1 M
-6 YFKPQHSGEQN
+6 
-17 TVLNLVF
+17 
-24 NLKDYTMS
+24 MS
-32 SIITGILSSTAG
+32 SIITAILSSTAG
-44 FLWSKARDSTAEKLQ
+44 FLWSKARDSTAEKLR

-109 GELNLQQ
+109 RKLNLQQ
-116 QALGTETEDD
+116 QALTTETEDD
-126 RAKTSAM
+126 GAKTSAM

-157 NANSECEIAKKRFE
+157 NADSECEKAKKRFE

-194 VELRMVSEILERL
+194 VELRMVSEILECL
-207 DNPKIAITG
+207 DNPEIAITG

-230 QEVFNVYMNGGVKSL
+230 QEVFNVYMNKGVKAL
-245 MNKAER
+245 INKAER

-264 LFEYVSKFGSTY
+264 LFKYVSKFGSTY
-276 PFVLAWPT
+276 AFVPAWPT
-284 IELTGH
+284 IELTER

-296 SWQEISTRKSMG
+296 HWQEISTRKSMG
-308 DELPQ
+308 DKLPQ
-313 QSKGLKLD
+313 HPNGLKLN
-321 TIEHDFYFQVAVN
+321 IENNLYFQVAVN
-334 GYGDV
+334 GNGDV
-339 VGPSIGSRNSVIV
+339 VALRYSISVIV
-352 ISKTGEKKEIELP
+352 ISKTGEKKEVELP
-365 PTYRECKIV
+365 ATYRECEIV
-374 DQDNKGVAVD
+374 RQDNLGIAVD

-391 VKWLKTRTVNGDEE
+391 AQWLKTRKVNGDEE
-405 SLYVLYILD
+405 SSYVLYILD
-414 ANYNVKQEYE
+414 ANYNVKQEYK
-424 LDFLKGITGYS
+424 LDFLKGITGYY
-435 VFIAVKKNNDIVISK
+435 VFIAVKMNNDIVITK
-450 VNHLNLQ
+450 ECN
-457 SKWNDSEVFVCDDR
+457 SEVFVCDDR

-478 ERKPCYWLHRLSISN
+478 EQKPDFYYVRHSLSISN
-493 KNEIMIG
+493 KNEILIG
-500 SGDDNA
+500 SGDA

-519 VKPPEGHRIRG
+519 IKLPEGHWIYG

-544 YVRKKNSYFLL
+544 CVEKKDSLFLL

-562 LESTTYFC
+562 LESTTYFG
-570 DRSDIRGLQIISHP
+570 DSSDIRKLNIISHP
-584 NGPVA
+584 NGPVV
-589 VVTWHEVE
+589 VVTWHKAE

>member
-1 MHLVT
+1 
-6 YFKPQHSGEQN
+6 
-17 TVLNLVF
+17 
-24 NLKDYTMS
+24 MS

-44 FLWSKARDSTAEKLQ
+44 FLWSKARDSTAEKLR

-126 RAKTSAM
+126 GAKTSAM
-133 TTGVESEIL
+133 TTGVESEIM

-230 QEVFNVYMNGGVKSL
+230 QEVFNVYMNGGVRSL

-339 VGPSIGSRNSVIV
+339 VGPGGIVSRNSVIV
-352 ISKTGEKKEIELP
+352 ISKTGEKKKIELP

-374 DQDNKGVAVD
+374 DQDNPGIAVD
-384 KNNNIYF
+384 KNNNVYC

-414 ANYNVKQEYE
+414 ANYNVKQEYK
-424 LDFLKGITGYS
+424 LDFLKGTIS
-435 VFIAVKKNNDIVISK
+435 DFVFIAVKMNNDIVISK
-450 VNHLNLQ
+450 
-457 SKWNDSEVFVCDDR
+457 WRDSEVFVCDDR

-478 ERKPCYWLHRLSISN
+478 ERELDFLQSLSISN
-493 KNEIMIG
+493 KNEIMMG
-500 SGDDNA
+500 SKFDNA

-519 VKPPEGHRIRG
+519 IKPPEGHEIRQ
-530 VAFHFVF
+530 VVFHFVF

-544 YVRKKNSYFLL
+544 CVWKKNSYFLL

-562 LESTTYFC
+562 LESTTYFG
-570 DRSDIRGLQIISHP
+570 DRSDIIDLKITSHP
-584 NGPVA
+584 NGPVV
-589 VVTWHEVE
+589 VVTWHNFT
-597 SEFQEIVTFI
+597 SKFQEIIIFI